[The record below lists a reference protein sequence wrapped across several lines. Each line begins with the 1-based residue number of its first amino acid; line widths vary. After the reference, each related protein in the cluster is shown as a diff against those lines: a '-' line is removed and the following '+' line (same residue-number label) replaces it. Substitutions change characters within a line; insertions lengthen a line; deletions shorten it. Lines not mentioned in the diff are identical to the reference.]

1 MTQFEAMEQE
11 AKMIADEMTQ
21 FWKIFV
27 QDDQL
32 EKLAKQALEAEAQL
46 MMLKTLLRTIPLM
59 VQITLFEE
67 FKDLQKRSA

>member
-21 FWKIFV
+21 FQKSVV

-32 EKLAKQALEAEAQL
+32 EKLAKQVREVEAQL
-46 MMLKTLLRTIPLM
+46 TTLKTSLCTIPLM
-59 VQITLFEE
+59 VWITLFEE
-67 FKDLQKRSA
+67 FMELQKRCA